1 MDILVIILLC
11 AMEAALLLGIAVVLL
26 KRKNVHLQQ
35 QLETAA
41 KQAQPDD
48 EFESISSGY
57 LPYLER
63 QIIDTRSQQQF
74 QATSEEVDER
84 LAEALNRR
92 LDLLEAEKKVTEYC
106 NDYPERRWEHVAAHY
121 SEPQLEEEAP
131 QIESPAASADIPES
145 EKGQV
150 EQLVSAFDQQGSA
163 LSSLR
168 AVFEQAKQQ
177 PDTAAFAELETQLKE
192 LERRFDEATTCV
204 EIMEQENHRL
214 QHQMEREEQQAE
226 RERHENAAEFSHQ
239 LGKQKQNISALYD
252 MVGELQLEAE
262 KATALHAQLDQFENN
277 AREMSLCI
285 ETMEEENL
293 FLRNQVEALQSLDRT
308 KSEQEQ
314 ATAGEANEAAARRI
328 ESLQAELE
336 AKQKSM
342 EELQMRFA
350 EVEKEYLL
358 LYEKTRSV

>member
-57 LPYLER
+57 LSYLER
-63 QIIDTRSQQQF
+63 QIIDTRSQQQL
-74 QATSEEVDER
+74 QPTDEEVDVR
-84 LAEALNRR
+84 LTEALNRR
-92 LDLLEAEKKVTEYC
+92 LDLLEAEKKVTECC
-106 NDYPERRWEHVAAHY
+106 NDYPERRWEHVAAHFA
-121 SEPQLEEEAP
+121 EPQLAEEAS
-131 QIESPAASADIPES
+131 QNEQSVDSADIPES
-145 EKGQV
+145 ERGEVKR
-150 EQLVSAFDQQGSA
+150 LVSVLDQQGNA

-168 AVFEQAKQQ
+168 AVFEQAKEQ
-177 PDTAAFAELETQLKE
+177 PDTAAFTELETQLRE

-214 QHQMEREEQQAE
+214 QHQMEHEEQQAE
-226 RERHENAAEFSHQ
+226 RERHEDAAEFSHQ

-293 FLRNQVEALQSLDRT
+293 FLRNQVEALQSIDKKR
-308 KSEQEQ
+308 SEEEQ
-314 ATAGEANEAAARRI
+314 TAAGEANEAAARRI

-336 AKQKSM
+336 AKHKSM
-342 EELQMRFA
+342 EELQTRFA

-358 LYEKTRSV
+358 LYEKSRTV